1 MIKIAIVD
9 DKPQIIRNLKEAFEL
24 FDEVELLFTAR
35 NGEEAVEKVM
45 TMLEKPEVIVMDIE
59 MPLKDGIEATAA
71 IKKLFPQ
78 ILILMLTVFDDED
91 RIFDAILAGASG
103 YMLKDEKPHRIIHA
117 IEDIKEGRMPMS
129 PLVATKAL
137 AYLRQKTSTL
147 ETTKLETFELTNR
160 EIEIL
165 EHLSE
170 GRNYQFIAEQ
180 LFISP
185 RTVRNHISNI
195 YKKLQVNSKGEVISM
210 AAKNKWFK

>member
-1 MIKIAIVD
+1 MIKIAIID

-24 FDEVELLFTAR
+24 FDEVEVIFTAR
-35 NGEEAVEKVM
+35 NGEEAVQKVT
-45 TMLEKPEVIVMDIE
+45 TMPEKPEVIVMDIE
-59 MPLKDGIEATAA
+59 MPKKDGIQATKE
-71 IKKLFPQ
+71 IKILFPN
-78 ILILMLTVFDDED
+78 IFILMLTVFDDED

-103 YMLKDEKPHRIIHA
+103 YMLKDEKPHRIINA
-117 IEDIKEGRMPMS
+117 IEDVREGRMPMS

-137 AYLRQKTSTL
+137 RYIRQKPK
-147 ETTKLETFELTNR
+147 EKVTTKLETFELTNR

-170 GRNYQFIAEQ
+170 GKNYQFIAEQ

-195 YKKLQVNSKGEVISM
+195 YRKLQVGSKGEVISM
-210 AAKNKWFK
+210 AMKNKWFE

>member
-1 MIKIAIVD
+1 MIKIAIID

-24 FDEVELLFTAR
+24 FDEVEVIFTAR
-35 NGEEAVEKVM
+35 NGEEAVQKV
-45 TMLEKPEVIVMDIE
+45 TTLPTKPEVIVMDIE
-59 MPLKDGIEATAA
+59 MPKMDGIQATKE
-71 IKKLFPQ
+71 IKTLFPN
-78 ILILMLTVFDDED
+78 ISILMLTVFDDED

-103 YMLKDEKPHRIIHA
+103 YMLKDEKPHKIINA
-117 IEDIKEGRMPMS
+117 IEDVREGRMPMS

-137 AYLRQKTSTL
+137 MYMRQKPQEK

-170 GRNYQFIAEQ
+170 GKNYQFIAEQ

-195 YKKLQVNSKGEVISM
+195 YRKLQVGSKGEVISM
-210 AAKNKWFK
+210 AMKNKWFE